1 MSTFIIAGLLAVYPV
16 FVYLGLQ
23 RYGLIAVA
31 GLLIALSLARL
42 LVGGATGGASAGS
55 RWVAIMMGVGGL
67 ALAASS
73 LMRDSALEIR
83 LYPVLMNAVML
94 AAFGTSLLHP
104 PSLVERI
111 ARLRE
116 PDLPPEG
123 VIYTRHVTQVWCLFF
138 IINGGIAAYTALF
151 ASLAVWT
158 LYNGLIAYLAMGALF
173 MIEYLIRLRVMREVP
188 R

>member
-1 MSTFIIAGLLAVYPV
+1 MPKVSTFVIALLLAVYPV
-16 FVYLGLQ
+16 FVYLGLE

-31 GLLIALSLARL
+31 VLLMVLSLARL
-42 LVGGATGGASAGS
+42 VLGGAAGGQ

-73 LMRDSALEIR
+73 LFRGSAMEIKF
-83 LYPVLMNAVML
+83 YPVLMNAVML
-94 AAFGTSLLHP
+94 AAFGASLLNP

-116 PDLPPEG
+116 PDLPPKG
-123 VIYTRHVTQVWCLFF
+123 VIYTRHVTQVWCVFF

-158 LYNGLIAYLAMGALF
+158 LYNGLIAYLAMGLLF
-173 MIEYLIRLRVMREVP
+173 LVEYLVRLRVMREVS